1 LLLWFEEPKHQSFSY
16 ALTMTKEI
24 LLLNSST
31 SCIQQPWQHF
41 EDACLINE
49 LIAWQGVGVSV
60 HNAYQY
66 GMLHS

>member
-1 LLLWFEEPKHQSFSY
+1 
-16 ALTMTKEI
+16 MTKEI